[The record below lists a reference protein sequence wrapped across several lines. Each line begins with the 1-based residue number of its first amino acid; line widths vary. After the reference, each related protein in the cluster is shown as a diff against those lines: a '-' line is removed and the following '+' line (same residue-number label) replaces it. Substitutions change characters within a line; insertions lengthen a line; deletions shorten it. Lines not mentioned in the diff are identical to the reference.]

1 MATKPQFTWL
11 SAAATAVGN
20 VRTHNEDS
28 ILDLPSVGLWAVA
41 DGMGGHQA
49 GDTASRMV
57 VEALAAVSRHER
69 LSILVD
75 EVEDKL
81 HEVNAALHRAAG
93 GSGLSGTTVTVLL
106 ALRRHV
112 LSLWAGDS
120 RLYRSRGGQ
129 LEQLTRDHSDTQ
141 EMLDDGLIS
150 RDELASR
157 EPSNVITR
165 AVGGTDE
172 LFLDIEVS
180 ELEDSDRY
188 LLCTDGLYKELSP
201 TDIGRHLAVRNPAK
215 ACQGLMSQAL
225 GGVCNDNISAVVVKF
240 GAA

>member
-1 MATKPQFTWL
+1 MKAHFTWR

-41 DGMGGHQA
+41 DGMGGHSA

-57 VEALAAVSRHER
+57 VEALASVSRHER
-69 LSILVD
+69 LSGLVD
-75 EVEDKL
+75 EVEDRL
-81 HEVNAALHRAAG
+81 YEVNGSLHRSAD

-106 ALRRHV
+106 ALERHV

-120 RLYRSRGGQ
+120 RLYRSRQGQ
-129 LEQLTRDHSDTQ
+129 LEQLTRDHSDMQ
-141 EMLDDGLIS
+141 EMLDDGVIS
-150 RDELASR
+150 SDELAGR

-165 AVGGTDE
+165 AVGGTAD

-180 ELEDSDRY
+180 EIGDSDRY

-201 TDIGRHLAVRNPAK
+201 EDLGRHLAVRNPAK
-215 ACQGLMSQAL
+215 ACRGLMNQAL

-240 GAA
+240 SEA

>member
-1 MATKPQFTWL
+1 
-11 SAAATAVGN
+11 
-20 VRTHNEDS
+20 
-28 ILDLPSVGLWAVA
+28 
-41 DGMGGHQA
+41 
-49 GDTASRMV
+49 
-57 VEALAAVSRHER
+57 
-69 LSILVD
+69 
-75 EVEDKL
+75 
-81 HEVNAALHRAAG
+81 
-93 GSGLSGTTVTVLL
+93 
-106 ALRRHV
+106 
-112 LSLWAGDS
+112 
-120 RLYRSRGGQ
+120 
-129 LEQLTRDHSDTQ
+129 
-141 EMLDDGLIS
+141 MLDDGLIS

-165 AVGGTDE
+165 AVGGTEE

>member
-1 MATKPQFTWL
+1 MATQPQFTWL
-11 SAAATAVGN
+11 SAAATAIGN

-28 ILDLPSVGLWAVA
+28 ILELPSVGLWAVA
-41 DGMGGHQA
+41 DGMGGHNA
-49 GDTASRMV
+49 GDAASRMV
-57 VEALAAVSRHER
+57 VEALSAVSRHER
-69 LSILVD
+69 MSLLVD
-75 EVEDKL
+75 EVEEKL
-81 HEVNAALHRAAG
+81 YQVNAALHRAAG

-120 RLYRSRGGQ
+120 RLYRSRHGQ

-150 RDELASR
+150 SAELAQR

-165 AVGGTDE
+165 AVGGTEE

-180 ELEDSDRY
+180 EIKDSDRY

-201 TDIGRHLAVRNPAK
+201 ADIGRHLAVRDPTK
-215 ACQGLMSQAL
+215 ACRGLMRQAL

-240 GAA
+240 GAV